1 MAISREPGASLGHQ
15 PPPQSILRFTA
26 EPNQPGRTPSQPVMC
41 ADSARWQQRFSVD
54 MLQVPVAQQIL
65 RPHDRDLQLPAGQMR
80 ELVLLAPTVQ
90 YGTVSPSC
98 TYLALGTVG
107 TGTVPQQQRDGDMSL
122 RRSNR
127 TRTRTARA
135 GGGARGV
142 LRSGEKYFLLRL
154 RTSRQWRRKSVSVAI
169 AYKTNGKIVLR
180 VKG

>member
-65 RPHDRDLQLPAGQMR
+65 RPHDRDLQLPAGQMIQ
-80 ELVLLAPTVQ
+80 LVLAPTV
-90 YGTVSPSC
+90 YRISLLHLR
-98 TYLALGTVG
+98 YL
-107 TGTVPQQQRDGDMSL
+107 SL
-122 RRSNR
+122 RYGY
-127 TRTRTARA
+127 RTAAAATVMSIFIAQEQPYSYSYCSSGR
-135 GGGARGV
+135 GGRGV